1 MSLWDNKNSQYEP
14 FLLFYVKS
22 FCAFVCVQSHVDLD
36 SMRSNRTYSVEVQAV
51 SYWGQ
56 TQLKGPRAIIHFTT
70 QHSMSEFLYKLSLYK
85 GLQDAAKLALWHISA
100 PDDS

>member
-1 MSLWDNKNSQYEP
+1 M
-14 FLLFYVKS
+14 
-22 FCAFVCVQSHVDLD
+22 CVQSRVELD

-70 QHSMSEFLYKLSLYK
+70 QHSMSEFIYRLSLYK
-85 GLQDAAKLALWHISA
+85 GLQDAAKHPMIH
-100 PDDS
+100 

>member
-1 MSLWDNKNSQYEP
+1 MVLFCCFILNLFV
-14 FLLFYVKS
+14 FL
-22 FCAFVCVQSHVDLD
+22 CVQSHVVLE

-70 QHSMSEFLYKLSLYK
+70 QHSMS
-85 GLQDAAKLALWHISA
+85 
-100 PDDS
+100 